1 VLLTVGRMDSGQRYK
16 GQDRVIAAIPYIV
29 AQGHDV
35 EYVVVGE
42 RDDCV
47 RLESLAREVRVSDRV
62 RFLGSSDLQVL
73 TELFRMAD
81 LSVMPSTGEGFGI
94 AFLEAMVSG
103 TPTLGLSVA
112 GTTDA
117 LADGELGTIV
127 SEPEIPAAIVRILA
141 KPKPDPVALAE
152 ATRARFGRSQ
162 FAAGVRA
169 ALSRRME
176 AS

>member
-1 VLLTVGRMDSGQRYK
+1 MTVGRMDSGQRYK

-47 RLESLAREVRVSDRV
+47 RLESLAREMRVSDRV
-62 RFLGSSDLQVL
+62 RFLGSTDLQVP

-81 LSVMPSTGEGFGI
+81 LSVMSTGEGFGI

-152 ATRARFGRSQ
+152 ATRARFGRPQ

>member
-1 VLLTVGRMDSGQRYK
+1 MDSGKRYI

-62 RFLGSSDLQVL
+62 RFLGSTDL
-73 TELFRMAD
+73 
-81 LSVMPSTGEGFGI
+81 I

-127 SEPEIPAAIVRILA
+127 SEPEIPPAIVRILA

-169 ALSRRME
+169 ALSRLME